1 MLTTY
6 THWLTNDPWDTPS
19 AMSRALDAAWR
30 WPVQT
35 AAPSADVLERDD
47 AWEIVC
53 DVPGMGPED
62 IQVAAE
68 HGVITIRGGRRWD
81 GGSSEFVRSFW
92 LGDAPPSADVSASL
106 ANGVL
111 RVRVLRRAA
120 SEGRVIPVRA
130 GGASAGSEG
139 AGGGVLRRI
148 REGFS
153 RSGRALARV
162 FRPARSAG
170 SSAA

>member
-6 THWLTNDPWDTPS
+6 HPYNRWLTRDPWDTAR

-30 WPVQT
+30 WPVE
-35 AAPSADVLERDD
+35 AAVPRADVLERED

-62 IQVAAE
+62 IHVAAE
-68 HGVITIRGGRRWD
+68 SGAITIRGGRRWS
-81 GGSSEFVRSFW
+81 GGSSEFVRSFR
-92 LGDAPPSADVSASL
+92 LGDAAPSADVSASL

-111 RVRVLRRAA
+111 RVRVPKRA
-120 SEGRVIPVRA
+120 SPETRVIPVRA
-130 GGASAGSEG
+130 GGER

-148 REGFS
+148 GEGFR
-153 RSGRALARV
+153 RSGRALARM
-162 FRPARSAG
+162 FKPERPAG
-170 SSAA
+170 SPAA